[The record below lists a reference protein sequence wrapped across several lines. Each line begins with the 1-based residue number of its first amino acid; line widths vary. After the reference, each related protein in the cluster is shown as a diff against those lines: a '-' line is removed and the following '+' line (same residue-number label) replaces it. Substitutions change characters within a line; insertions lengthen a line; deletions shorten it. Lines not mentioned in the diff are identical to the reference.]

1 MKNHPVRIQRNIA
14 LLAIVLFAIKIVAW
28 LVTGSVAIFT
38 DALESTV
45 NMVTGLFGW
54 YSLWLASKPRD
65 ENHPYGHGKVEF
77 ISSAIEGTLISIAG
91 IIIII
96 EAIRNFDQ
104 QKPLQ
109 QLDLGLVLI
118 AITALINFLAGTYS
132 IRMGKKNRSAT
143 MIAGGQHLRTDTYST
158 AGIIVGIIL
167 IKFTGW
173 LWLDAVVA
181 IIFALII
188 LVTGYRVLR
197 HSISGIMDEADH
209 KLIDELLAFINLH
222 RKDEWIDLHNLRI
235 IKYGSV
241 MHVDG
246 HLTVPWYF
254 SVREGHDQVSELEK
268 IVKGKFGEVVEL
280 FIHLDPCEPFSCKI
294 CNLHECKVRKAPFQA
309 KVLWNTKNVMKNSKH
324 NYEDATSGA
333 ASD

>member
-1 MKNHPVRIQRNIA
+1 MKISPVKIQRNIA
-14 LLAIVLFAIKIVAW
+14 LLAIVLFAIKMVAW
-28 LVTGSVAIFT
+28 WLTGSVAIFT

-91 IIIII
+91 IIIIV
-96 EAIRNFDQ
+96 EAVRNFGNP
-104 QKPLQ
+104 KPLL
-109 QLDLGLVLI
+109 QLDLGLILI
-118 AITALINFLAGTYS
+118 TITAIINFIAGTYS
-132 IRMGKKNRSAT
+132 IKVGRKNRSAT
-143 MIAGGQHLRTDTYST
+143 MIAGGQHLRTDTFST

-167 IKFTGW
+167 IKITGW
-173 LWLDAVVA
+173 LWLDAAVA

-188 LVTGYRVLR
+188 LVTGYKVLR

-209 KLIDELLAFINLH
+209 HLIDELLAFINLH
-222 RKDEWIDLHNLRI
+222 RKNEWIDLHNLRI

-241 MHVDG
+241 LHVDG

-254 SVREGHDQVSELEK
+254 SVREGHDEVSELER

-280 FIHLDPCEPFSCKI
+280 FIHLDPCEDFSCKI
-294 CNLHECKVRKAPFQA
+294 CSLHECKVRQA
-309 KVLWNTKNVMKNSKH
+309 NFIERVPWTTKNVMKNSKH
-324 NYEDATSGA
+324 NYDDTRG
-333 ASD
+333 